1 MKARRII
8 LLLLVIFVTLG
19 GVLILQVFLEQSQSF
34 CGNSGSLAATIS
46 RSDLREIQFGG
57 VQKYLLPPGRSPNA
71 ITVADDG
78 SVWFG
83 EQALPGVGHLYLN
96 GTLVEYQWP
105 FQYAPTSFTFIWG
118 IAFWKGCVWASDQ
131 AGSQLIAVNP
141 NTGLIETVKLGAESF
156 PYTITIGPDDSL
168 WFTEVFASK
177 IGRID
182 DSFRLH
188 EYPTAIAGT
197 PAQIIFANDSLGY
210 YVDTGNI
217 GFVTPA
223 IYSFNPT
230 DFSPVRV
237 GSDGGFVLRAPTS
250 LALVP
255 GGIWVTQHATSTLA
269 YYDTNNHE
277 WSLFPTSTVSYQD
290 VTLPYFVAAN
300 GSLIWFNEHYA
311 NRLAKLDTTHELL
324 TEYSLSNPPASRIIG
339 IDNALTFTIANN
351 RVWFTELTAN
361 NVGYVDASIQPNFTI
376 SPPTNNPV
384 IKMKPGEN
392 TNLTFTIQGESTQP
406 LTVQFADTE
415 NYTAKPQKII
425 ITPNI
430 QEITTLNGQTNLIV
444 NIKTDKSL
452 TPGNYTLLITIT
464 NGLISQSTYTQL
476 QITTN

>member
-1 MKARRII
+1 MI
-8 LLLLVIFVTLG
+8 LTV
-19 GVLILQVFLEQSQSF
+19 VLIAS
-34 CGNSGSLAATIS
+34 SL
-46 RSDLREIQFGG
+46 
-57 VQKYLLPPGRSPNA
+57 YLLFLLPSTQTCGEKIGSTTVTTSNLSFTHFDGVTKFHLPGDKAPNA
-71 ITVADDG
+71 IMVADDG

-83 EQALPGVGHLYLN
+83 EQDVPGIAHLFSN
-96 GTLVEYQWP
+96 GTLVEFAWP
-105 FQYAPTSFTFIWG
+105 VTYSPSSTSIWG
-118 IAFWKGCVWASDQ
+118 IAIWKGRIWASDALGNQ
-131 AGSQLIAVNP
+131 IVGVNP
-141 NTGLIETVKLGAESF
+141 STLTAYVIRIGETGAF
-156 PYTITIGPDDSL
+156 PYTIAPSPDGGL
-168 WFTEVFASK
+168 WFTELYGSK
-177 IGRID
+177 LGQID
-182 DSFRLH
+182 AACGLTEYAVPTSFG
-188 EYPTAIAGT
+188 GT
-197 PAQIIFANDSLGY
+197 PTQIAFENATFGY
-210 YVDTGNI
+210 YLDAGNVSSAVGSLLSFDT
-217 GFVTPA
+217 T
-223 IYSFNPT
+223 S
-230 DFSPVRV
+230 FSPILV
-237 GSDGGFVLRAPTS
+237 SGGFVLRAPTS

-269 YYDTNNHE
+269 YYDMNSHE

-324 TEYSLSNPPASRIIG
+324 TEYSLSDPPASRIIG
-339 IDNALTFTIANN
+339 IDNALTFAISKDK
-351 RVWFTELTAN
+351 VWFTELTAN

-430 QEITTLNGQTNLIV
+430 EEITSLNEQTNLIV

-464 NGLISQSTYTQL
+464 NGLISQSTYTHL

>member
-1 MKARRII
+1 MKTRRLI
-8 LLLLVIFVTLG
+8 LLVLLIFVAVG
-19 GVLILQVFLEQSQSF
+19 GALILQVILEQTQSL
-34 CGNSGSLAATIS
+34 CGSSGNLASTVS
-46 RSDLREIQFGG
+46 RSVLREIQFGG
-57 VQKYLLPPGRSPNA
+57 VRKYLLPSGRSPNA

-105 FQYAPTSFTFIWG
+105 FQYTPTNFTFIWG

-131 AGSQLIAVNP
+131 AGNQLVAVNP
-141 NTGLIETVKLGAESF
+141 NTDLVETVKLGAGSF
-156 PYTITIGPDDSL
+156 PYTMTIGPDDSL

-182 DSFRLH
+182 DSFQLH

-197 PAQIIFANDSLGY
+197 PSQITFTNNGLGY

-223 IYSFNPT
+223 IYSFNT
-230 DFSPVRV
+230 THFSPIQV
-237 GSDGGFVLRAPTS
+237 GSNGGFVLRAPTS

-255 GGIWVTQHATSTLA
+255 GGIWVTQHATSALA
-269 YYDTNNHE
+269 YYNMDSDE
-277 WSLFPTSTVSYQD
+277 WTQYPTSTVSYQD

-311 NRLAKLDTTHELL
+311 NRLAKLDTTRGLL
-324 TEYSLSNPPASRIIG
+324 TEYSLSDPPASRIIG
-339 IDNALTFTIANN
+339 IDNALTFAVAKDK
-351 RVWFTELTAN
+351 VWFTELTAN
-361 NVGYVDASIQPNFTI
+361 YVGYVNASYQPNFTI
-376 SPPTNNPV
+376 SPPNNPI

-392 TNLTFTIQGESTQP
+392 TNLTFTVQGQSSQP
-406 LTVQFADTE
+406 LTIQFSDTE

-425 ITPNI
+425 MTPNI
-430 QEITTLNGQTNLIV
+430 EEITALNGQTNLTV
-444 NIKTDKSL
+444 NVKTDETLK
-452 TPGNYTLLITIT
+452 PGNYTLLITIT
-464 NGLISQSTYTQL
+464 NGLISQSTYTHL